1 MQRKAELQ
9 KLYDKI
15 QTPKEKPSKPKKHF
29 TYQCPY
35 RQGDMLAVKIENR
48 YVYFVVSG
56 IHRKAHKIKELDPDA
71 MFVKF
76 FERTSGKLLSADE
89 VIAQNKN
96 DFGISFKQLITAEHL
111 HNYLNNYSKESQN
124 SEYVKNKVYMR
135 KYIRRLYCY
144 SNREQ
149 KSFEKDLIPVGHIEI
164 DREVSGSIF
173 TAYQFKLV
181 KDTLK
186 EVFEL

>member
-1 MQRKAELQ
+1 
-9 KLYDKI
+9 
-15 QTPKEKPSKPKKHF
+15 
-29 TYQCPY
+29 
-35 RQGDMLAVKIENR
+35 
-48 YVYFVVSG
+48 
-56 IHRKAHKIKELDPDA
+56 
-71 MFVKF
+71 
-76 FERTSGKLLSADE
+76 
-89 VIAQNKN
+89 
-96 DFGISFKQLITAEHL
+96 
-111 HNYLNNYSKESQN
+111 
-124 SEYVKNKVYMR
+124 MR